1 MCPRPPPPGRSPRPG
16 QPASPRAALPGHITQ
31 PGTETGLCPAG
42 HNPQRRTAVA
52 SLNASGGLAVQPCVV
67 LGAAREDGGSAAARE
82 SCSALGGCH
91 DRRLLQHGHAAG
103 ALARPKAGGA
113 ILARY
118 PARTQRPG
126 RHALRALRSS
136 SRFAPSFVLCPGALV
151 ATLSMQWRYLARLGD
166 PSGSLA
172 AAARRR

>member
-1 MCPRPPPPGRSPRPG
+1 MPARHERHWLGRRPEKYSLPNTCGMTVSYPWLADAYRLSGTAYCGCLAERLGR
-16 QPASPRAALPGHITQ
+16 AW
-31 PGTETGLCPAG
+31 
-42 HNPQRRTAVA
+42 
-52 SLNASGGLAVQPCVV
+52 AVQPCVV

-103 ALARPKAGGA
+103 ALARPEAGGA
-113 ILARY
+113 ILARC

-136 SRFAPSFVLCPGALV
+136 SRFAPSFVLCPGPLV
-151 ATLSMQWRYLARLGD
+151 ATLPVQWRYLARLGD
-166 PSGSLA
+166 PSDSLA
-172 AAARRR
+172 AARSAS